1 MVKKTVVIILL
12 ILFPFVSSV
21 GAEEKGLTISGP
33 FIKTEGARFTVSFE
47 LKATKQ
53 YSQSIRQSL
62 TKEFN
67 VYVDLFRHWGIW
79 PDEFIK
85 GKKYVRT
92 LSIDPIKKEFVG
104 GSFDGEVYLY
114 KRFKGFESLLKWFL
128 TFDKALEESMVGL
141 EPGRYYVK
149 VTVESKKSGL
159 SSLISNILILLPVHD
174 LKIEK
179 SSPYLLWDGKIL
191 RVER

>member
-1 MVKKTVVIILL
+1 MIKDKIIILL
-12 ILFPFVSSV
+12 FILFSFVSQAV
-21 GAEEKGLTISGP
+21 ADEQGLKISDLN
-33 FIKTEGARFTVSFE
+33 IKTKGASISVSFE
-47 LKATKQ
+47 LKVTDA
-53 YSQSIRQSL
+53 YSQAIRHGL

-67 VYVDLFRHWGIW
+67 VYVDIFRHWDIW

-92 LSIDPIKKEFVG
+92 LSIDPIKKEYVG

-114 KRFKGFESLLKWFL
+114 KRFKGYESLLKWFL
-128 TFDKALEESMVGL
+128 RFDNALQESMEGL
-141 EPGRYYVK
+141 DPGKYYVK

-159 SSLISNILILLPVHD
+159 SSLISNILFLLPVRE

-179 SSPYLLWDGKIL
+179 SSSFLIWDGKTVK
-191 RVER
+191 VEK